1 MSLLSKSGIA
11 TPIRKSKVVPDE
23 NKLAIRDLFGI
34 NPKYLLSDSNIY
46 TRTLQDTPVEE
57 RTGILPL
64 ITEREGSGE
73 GGTRTGIDSLEP
85 TFTRDG
91 LDDDYQGP
99 QTNFNINPA
108 AFLTGKGRTDPMGS
122 DMDYFLNLPADRRF
136 GFGVTEKN
144 LPGFPG
150 YEAPSK
156 YFEEPSF
163 FQKGLAAIE
172 RAFQPKVQGTL
183 GNRLQRQYEF
193 AKNIPSPIGILAS
206 GRSPFNPNSPTYN
219 PNLPAQLN
227 ALEAM
232 GPGFIGRDPGTG
244 GLKYGPNSVLAG
256 KNVISGFG
264 TNNPEVAL
272 KNYIEKMKK
281 NKKVSETRKKKQI
294 EKAETE
300 LAKITGG
307 DGGNGGSGGSGK
319 KDDGGESTFG
329 GFCFDPNTLVQMA
342 DGSEKKI
349 KEIQLGDQTKG
360 GEVTGVFQFKASDE
374 IHDYKGVTVAG
385 SHYVK
390 ENGRFIMVQDSPI
403 SVKIDKIPVVYSLDT
418 TGRRIFIKD
427 IEFADYNGD
436 GIAKGFLANAG
447 VDLNGFDK
455 EVLRQVENRLI

>member
-1 MSLLSKSGIA
+1 MSILSKSGIA
-11 TPIRKSKVVPDE
+11 TPIRKSRVVPDE

-34 NPKYLLSDSNIY
+34 YPKYLLSDSNIY
-46 TRTLQDTPVEE
+46 TKTLEDTPVEE

-64 ITEREGSGE
+64 ITERE

-108 AFLTGKGRTDPMGS
+108 AFLTGKGRIDPMGS

-136 GFGVTEKN
+136 GFGFKDSN
-144 LPGFPG
+144 IPGSDN
-150 YEAPSK
+150 YVAPSK

-163 FQKGLAAIE
+163 FQKGLAAIG
-172 RAFQPKVQGTL
+172 RAFQPKIKGTL
-183 GNRLQRQYEF
+183 GDRLQRQYEF
-193 AKNIPSPIGILAS
+193 AKNIPSPLGILAS
-206 GRSPFNPNSPTYN
+206 GRSPFNPASPTYN
-219 PNLPAQLN
+219 KNLAAQLN

-244 GLKYGPNSVLAG
+244 GLKYGPKSVLAG

-281 NKKVSETRKKKQI
+281 NKKVTQSHKDKKIKM
-294 EKAETE
+294 AEEE
-300 LAKITGG
+300 LKNITGGG
-307 DGGNGGSGGSGK
+307 DGGSSGGNGGGK
-319 KDDGGESTFG
+319 KDSGGESKFG